1 MRTLSKNNQTAKS
14 AGKRGNFVAI
24 DVSFKSNWLRKW
36 HVFSGPITKRNKENP
51 KQFQIN
57 FDTQLKMASHASKVE
72 PKTSCDNSCMNTFNS
87 VTFPNS
93 LLVCIYLPDKWRN
106 YETIANS
113 AKA

>member
-1 MRTLSKNNQTAKS
+1 M
-14 AGKRGNFVAI
+14 
-24 DVSFKSNWLRKW
+24 
-36 HVFSGPITKRNKENP
+36 FSGPITKRNKENP

-72 PKTSCDNSCMNTFNS
+72 SKTSCDNLCMNTFNS
-87 VTFPNS
+87 VRFPNS
-93 LLVCIYLPDKWRN
+93 LLVCIYLPDKWRD